1 MKSVGAA
8 DYVRLYQSAMQ
19 DLDAAVQ
26 LDPNNIETFNARGLT
41 YVEHSWTA
49 TENGF
54 ESGDTVETLLARA
67 KADFTALPFLAY
79 PRAPPSA
86 VDFNKSWGQPE
97 AQHPKS
103 SAINKVSAD

>member
-54 ESGDTVETLLARA
+54 EEI
-67 KADFTALPFLAY
+67 P
-79 PRAPPSA
+79 
-86 VDFNKSWGQPE
+86 
-97 AQHPKS
+97 
-103 SAINKVSAD
+103 